1 MDGVLMS
8 DRPVLDPGEIVCSSD
23 GTYAF
28 RIVEHIGE
36 GRCCL
41 VYSAKSIRDSKT
53 KVALKVLTRSVVK
66 SFDINFSVGQG
77 LSSTIKSSDFS
88 FCLSFFLVYKRG
100 PTYAGAIQREQYI
113 LDCLSEP
120 QNNLVMCYGSFVF
133 NGLHIQ
139 VLRIDYFKE
148 LIDILDTVN
157 FRPTFRS
164 LSQGEAF
171 ALFYP

>member
-53 KVALKVLTRSVVK
+53 KVALKVLTCSVAK
-66 SFDINFSVGQG
+66 SFGINISVGQG
-77 LSSTIKSSDFS
+77 
-88 FCLSFFLVYKRG
+88 
-100 PTYAGAIQREQYI
+100 
-113 LDCLSEP
+113 
-120 QNNLVMCYGSFVF
+120 
-133 NGLHIQ
+133 
-139 VLRIDYFKE
+139 
-148 LIDILDTVN
+148 
-157 FRPTFRS
+157 
-164 LSQGEAF
+164 
-171 ALFYP
+171 

>member
-77 LSSTIKSSDFS
+77 LSSTIKSTEFS
-88 FCLSFFLVYKRG
+88 FCLSFFQVYKRG

-139 VLRIDYFKE
+139 VLRTRYLPGD
-148 LIDILDTVN
+148 
-157 FRPTFRS
+157 
-164 LSQGEAF
+164 
-171 ALFYP
+171 ALVLERKYNL